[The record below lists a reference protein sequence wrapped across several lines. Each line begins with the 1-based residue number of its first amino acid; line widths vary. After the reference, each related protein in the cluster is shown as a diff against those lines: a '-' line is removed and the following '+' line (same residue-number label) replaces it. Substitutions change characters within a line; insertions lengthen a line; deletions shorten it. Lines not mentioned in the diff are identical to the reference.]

1 MERNTLELAR
11 SSLFIEKIKNALHAA
26 KADRLVKVCSFSKQ
40 RISGL
45 GSVPLQAAEPL
56 IDQDADAI
64 SVTGALLPLFL
75 SQGRTKPNEI
85 HRYFG
90 QKIANKISELTS
102 PFILR
107 TDNKP
112 HCRMDIH
119 ALLDPM
125 DGLFR
130 KKLRQ
135 KTPSQGKF
143 P

>member
-11 SSLFIEKIKNALHAA
+11 NSLFIEKIKNAFQAA

-40 RISGL
+40 RTSGL

-64 SVTGALLPLFL
+64 TVTGALLPSFL
-75 SQGRTKPNEI
+75 RQRRTKPNEI

-90 QKIANKISELTS
+90 QKIANTISELTS

-107 TDNKP
+107 TDTKP
-112 HCRMDIH
+112 HRRMDMR
-119 ALLDPM
+119 ALLESM
-125 DGLFR
+125 GRLFR
-130 KKLRQ
+130 KKARQ
-135 KTPSQGKF
+135 KTPSQEKF